1 MKYRLDG
8 PWLRWR
14 RLGLL
19 ALGALG
25 LAGAVQADTLPA
37 RASLEAR
44 VAAVR
49 QAWQAE
55 APAPTTERDAAD
67 GQQAPPWNNWNNW
80 SNWPN
85 WGNWANWP
93 NR

>member
-1 MKYRLDG
+1 MKYRLDR
-8 PWLRWR
+8 PWLGWR

-19 ALGALG
+19 ALGVLG
-25 LAGAVQADTLPA
+25 LAGAGQADTLPA

-44 VAAVR
+44 VDAVR

-55 APAPTTERDAAD
+55 APAPTTERDLAD
-67 GQQAPPWNNWNNW
+67 TQQAPPWNNWNNW

-85 WGNWANWP
+85 WGNWANWL